1 MGDVVQFRRRAEP
14 KSPLDVLVQNW
25 GQGDAE
31 LEEDI
36 RINCGQLL
44 EQYSAP
50 PTLAL
55 ELPAVDSL
63 NGQEQAELV
72 DALCQQIN
80 EWAMEWHSRMLLEML
95 GSEIQRLREL
105 HGYPADV

>member
-1 MGDVVQFRRRAEP
+1 LGEILEFKRREQEEP
-14 KSPLDVLVQNW
+14 TSALDLLVRSW

-36 RINCGQLL
+36 RENCGQLL

-55 ELPAVDSL
+55 ELPVVDSL
-63 NGQEQAELV
+63 ERGEQAELAE
-72 DALCQQIN
+72 ALCTQIN
-80 EWAMEWHSRMLLEML
+80 DWAMEWHSRMLLEML

-105 HGYPADV
+105 HGYDS